1 MSWRCG
7 KRAVKS
13 CVGGRRGQR
22 VRLVAV
28 QSQERG
34 GKIGQRYLLEV
45 DSLPAE
51 LQQRAFELFPE
62 LAVAPAGRSAGPGKR
77 GKDRKP
83 RVLVGRAWD
92 SGIDLP
98 PAAKVEITAELD
110 RKVRSLWA
118 SPAQRAGW
126 RTVARFAA
134 IDLFDLSR
142 TAGSELSDE
151 ALRQLCEVP
160 RRFICDWS
168 RRRHRKTET
177 FRSEE
182 HTSEERRVGKE

>member
-62 LAVAPAGRSAGPGKR
+62 RDVEPAGRSAGPGKR

-98 PAAKVEITAELD
+98 QIG
-110 RKVRSLWA
+110 
-118 SPAQRAGW
+118 RAH
-126 RTVARFAA
+126 V
-134 IDLFDLSR
+134 
-142 TAGSELSDE
+142 
-151 ALRQLCEVP
+151 
-160 RRFICDWS
+160 
-168 RRRHRKTET
+168 
-177 FRSEE
+177 
-182 HTSEERRVGKE
+182 